1 MSAAPVLTVW
11 LQLLGLLA
19 SEVALVVVA
28 AALLQRS
35 TKSAWWRRTIWQVC
49 VSSLLAL
56 PLFELS
62 GAARGTAGW
71 LGRIIRIGNGGSE
84 TGIAAGQSGGRV
96 SALPLTD
103 EFRGRVAEQFALN
116 RQRETTAPSKTQS
129 SVTLAQGP
137 HPGLVT
143 AADPKRNPSRLAPPE
158 NFSVPDSVG
167 ILWLG
172 LIWLTGA
179 ALVVA
184 RGCVARVLFA
194 FFRRRR
200 WAVGD
205 VALQNRVHELAG
217 LLGINRRVRLVES
230 ARLSGP
236 IVFGV
241 LRPAIGLPAGFTKR
255 FDTARQEAMLA
266 HELAHLAEKDP
277 FWYLLADLAAAIF
290 WWHPLV
296 WWARRQLHAASETAA
311 DEASLLVANGPGV
324 LAQCLVELGAQ
335 LTQRRASAWVGVE
348 GSGFQSGLGRRVE
361 RLIDLRGRSW
371 SPPSRFRSIWAKIVG
386 PAALVAAVILCT
398 AWASPQAFTK
408 GDPMKTMKQTWKR
421 SLAAFALLAS
431 LGTDNDIVSAA
442 NAGDRSIDKKAAPA
456 NTKPTPAPDEQAAED
471 PSSKPAAETLVTKIY
486 QHVDPAILAV
496 SLKRA
501 VSGPHSRIVPDTRTG
516 QLIVVATE
524 KELRDVDSLVD
535 KLDKKPTGAVPEKGS
550 APGGPSPNYYYY
562 NRLMLER
569 YGLNPKDAAQ
579 TAKPPTKVSPN
590 DLMRRRYGLPAAKKE
605 KGRVE
610 SKLEEIVLDE
620 VTFDSLSLPQVLQ
633 FLDEESRKRDPEKK
647 GLNFLIN
654 PNATQATAATTIDPN
669 TGQPIQTPPS
679 EPLDMSSVI
688 VRFNLP
694 LRDVRLKDV
703 LDAVVKVADKPVE
716 YSIEDYGVVFSQRLK
731 PSEGS
736 GSVGASGP
744 MPLQV
749 RTFKVD
755 ADKLLPGM
763 ERAFG
768 ITSDPEKIR
777 QTISEQ
783 EKSLADLLTRFTD
796 KHPMVVEQR
805 EAIHALKESLKRK
818 LSAQDGK
825 APETQVALR
834 RLLTQ
839 LGINMDVPGKAVFYN
854 DLTGILMVRATFE
867 DLEIVKAA
875 IETLGGSTGEQTAPQ
890 GSAKDGSVP
899 FYQNEMMMRRYGL
912 LPPKK

>member
-116 RQRETTAPSKTQS
+116 RQPETTAPSKTQS

-431 LGTDNDIVSAA
+431 LGTDNNIAPAASADNRPIEKKA
-442 NAGDRSIDKKAAPA
+442 VPADTKSTPAGD
-456 NTKPTPAPDEQAAED
+456 
-471 PSSKPAAETLVTKIY
+471 KPAAP
-486 QHVDPAILAV
+486 DLA
-496 SLKRA
+496 SDTSA
-501 VSGPHSRIVPDTRTG
+501 EESSR
-516 QLIVVATE
+516 
-524 KELRDVDSLVD
+524 
-535 KLDKKPTGAVPEKGS
+535 PTPF
-550 APGGPSPNYYYY
+550 YY

-569 YGLNPKDAAQ
+569 YGLMPKGSAQ
-579 TAKPPTKVSPN
+579 AAKPPTTVSPN

-731 PSEGS
+731 PSDGS

>member
-1 MSAAPVLTVW
+1 MSDAPILTVW

-28 AALLQRS
+28 AVLLQRS

-49 VSSLLAL
+49 VLSLLAL

-96 SALPLTD
+96 PAPPVTD
-103 EFRGRVAEQFALN
+103 EFRPKVAEQFALN

-129 SVTLAQGP
+129 AVTLAQGP
-137 HPGLVT
+137 HPEAGLVT
-143 AADPKRNPSRLAPPE
+143 ASDPKRNPIRLAPPE
-158 NFSVPDSVG
+158 NFSVPDSIGV
-167 ILWLG
+167 LWLG

-179 ALVVA
+179 GLVTA
-184 RGCVARVLFA
+184 RSCAARVLCA
-194 FFRRRR
+194 LFRRRR
-200 WAVGD
+200 RAVRD
-205 VALQNRVHELAG
+205 ADLQNRAEVLAR
-217 LLGINRRVRLVES
+217 LLGINRRICLVES

-236 IVFGV
+236 IVYGV

-266 HELAHLAEKDP
+266 HELAHLAENDP

-296 WWARRQLHAASETAA
+296 WWARRRLHAASEMAA
-311 DEASLLVANGPGV
+311 DEASLLVANGPGL
-324 LAQCLVELGAQ
+324 LARCLVELGAQ
-335 LTQRRASAWVGVE
+335 MTQGRTFAWLGVE
-348 GSGFQSGLGRRVE
+348 GSGFRSGLGRRVE
-361 RLIDLRGRSW
+361 RLVNLNGRSW
-371 SPPSRFRSIWAKIVG
+371 CPPDRLRSIFAKTVG
-386 PAALVAAVILCT
+386 PTALIAAVILCT
-398 AWASPQAFTK
+398 AWVGPQALNK
-408 GDPMKTMKQTWKR
+408 GESMKTMKQTWKR

-431 LGTDNDIVSAA
+431 LGTDNNIAPAASAD
-442 NAGDRSIDKKAAPA
+442 NRPIDKKAVPTD
-456 NTKPTPAPDEQAAED
+456 TKPTPAGD
-471 PSSKPAAETLVTKIY
+471 KPAAPDLAS
-486 QHVDPAILAV
+486 DPSAEE
-496 SLKRA
+496 S
-501 VSGPHSRIVPDTRTG
+501 SR
-516 QLIVVATE
+516 
-524 KELRDVDSLVD
+524 
-535 KLDKKPTGAVPEKGS
+535 PTPF
-550 APGGPSPNYYYY
+550 YY
-562 NRLMLER
+562 NRLMLDR
-569 YGLNPKDAAQ
+569 YGLMPKGSAQAAN
-579 TAKPPTKVSPN
+579 PPTTVSPN

-620 VTFDSLSLPQVLQ
+620 VMFDGTPLPEVLKS
-633 FLDEESRKRDPEKK
+633 LDEESRKRDPEKQ
-647 GLNFLIN
+647 GINFLIN
-654 PNATQATAATTIDPN
+654 PNATQAATTTAIDPN
-669 TGQPIQTPPS
+669 TGQPIQSPPS
-679 EPLDMSSVI
+679 EPLDMNSVI

-694 LRDVRLKDV
+694 LRNVRLKDV
-703 LDAVVKVADKPVE
+703 LDAVVKVADKPIE
-716 YSIEDYGVVFSQRLK
+716 YSIEDYGVIFSQSTK
-731 PSEGS
+731 QSDGS
-736 GSVGASGP
+736 GFIGASGS
-744 MPLQV
+744 MSLQV
-749 RTFKVD
+749 RTFKVE

-783 EKSLADLLTRFTD
+783 EKSLAELLTRFTD
-796 KHPMVVEQR
+796 KHPLVEEQR

-854 DLTGILMVRATFE
+854 DLTGILMVRATSE

-890 GSAKDGSVP
+890 ASAKEGSVP